1 MVIDCFSFM
10 IIDNCNFPDNLLYD
24 PDSFV
29 WVDVSNE
36 NCIKIGI
43 IPILSS
49 ISGKLKS
56 IKLKKG
62 GTNIEKGKSLGSIE
76 SPKYFGIV
84 RSPLNG
90 TIKEI
95 NESILSNPKQV
106 NDSPYEFGW
115 LSTIVPS
122 NLDKDLNGLKKI
134 GECYI
139 QFKSLIDEFHVRCF
153 KAYPDYEMYELGT
166 ECAATLTK
174 LDELLTKIDIGEI
187 VYLASDDITAD
198 LELTRWS
205 KERSQSILEI
215 RKEGLIFHFLV
226 RKEKNN

>member
-1 MVIDCFSFM
+1 M

-24 PDSFV
+24 PDNFV

-36 NCIKIGI
+36 NSIKIGV

-49 ISGKLKS
+49 ISGKLQS
-56 IKLKKG
+56 VKLKKE
-62 GTNIEKGKSLGSIE
+62 GTYIEKGKSLGSLE

-90 TIKEI
+90 KIKEI
-95 NESILSNPKQV
+95 NESILSKPKQV
-106 NDSPYEFGW
+106 NDSPYELGW

-122 NLDKDLNGLKKI
+122 NFDKDLKGLKKI

-174 LDELLTKIDIGEI
+174 LDELLTKIDTGSI

-205 KERSQSILEI
+205 NERSQSILEI

>member
-1 MVIDCFSFM
+1 M

-24 PDSFV
+24 PDNFV

-36 NCIKIGI
+36 NSIKIGV

-49 ISGKLKS
+49 ISGKLQS
-56 IKLKKG
+56 IKLKKE
-62 GTNIEKGKSLGSIE
+62 GTYIEKGKSLGSLE

-90 TIKEI
+90 KIKEI
-95 NESILSNPKQV
+95 NESILSKPKQV
-106 NDSPYEFGW
+106 NDSPYELGW

-122 NLDKDLNGLKKI
+122 NFDKDLKGLKKI

-139 QFKSLIDEFHVRCF
+139 QLKSLIDEFHVRCF
-153 KAYPDYEMYELGT
+153 NAYPDYEMYELGT

-174 LDELLTKIDIGEI
+174 LDELLTKIDIGAI

>member
-1 MVIDCFSFM
+1 MVIECFRFM

-84 RSPLNG
+84 RSPING

-95 NESILSNPKQV
+95 NESILSKPKQV

-115 LSTIVPS
+115 LSTMIPAD
-122 NLDKDLNGLKKI
+122 LDKDLNGLKKI

-174 LDELLTKIDIGEI
+174 LDEL
-187 VYLASDDITAD
+187 S
-198 LELTRWS
+198 R
-205 KERSQSILEI
+205 Q
-215 RKEGLIFHFLV
+215 F
-226 RKEKNN
+226 

>member
-1 MVIDCFSFM
+1 M

-24 PDSFV
+24 PDNFV

-36 NCIKIGI
+36 NSIKIGV

-49 ISGKLKS
+49 ISGKLQS
-56 IKLKKG
+56 IKLKKE
-62 GTNIEKGKSLGSIE
+62 GTYIEKGKSLGSLE

-90 TIKEI
+90 KIKGI
-95 NESILSNPKQV
+95 NESILSKPKQV
-106 NDSPYEFGW
+106 NDSPYELGW

-122 NLDKDLNGLKKI
+122 NFDKDLKGLKKI

-174 LDELLTKIDIGEI
+174 LDELLTKIDIGAI

>member
-1 MVIDCFSFM
+1 M

-24 PDSFV
+24 PDNFV

-36 NCIKIGI
+36 NSIKIGV

-49 ISGKLKS
+49 ISGKLQS
-56 IKLKKG
+56 IKLKKE
-62 GTNIEKGKSLGSIE
+62 GTYIEKGKSLGSLE

-90 TIKEI
+90 KIREI
-95 NESILSNPKQV
+95 NESILSKPKQV
-106 NDSPYEFGW
+106 NDSPYELGW

-122 NLDKDLNGLKKI
+122 NFDKDLKGLKKI

-139 QFKSLIDEFHVRCF
+139 QLKSLIDEFHVRCF
-153 KAYPDYEMYELGT
+153 NAYPDYEMYELGT

-174 LDELLTKIDIGEI
+174 LDELLTKIDIGAI

>member
-1 MVIDCFSFM
+1 M

-24 PDSFV
+24 PDNFV

-36 NCIKIGI
+36 NSIKIGV

-49 ISGKLKS
+49 ISGKLQS
-56 IKLKKG
+56 IKLKKE
-62 GTNIEKGKSLGSIE
+62 GTYIEKGKSLGSLE

-90 TIKEI
+90 KIKEI
-95 NESILSNPKQV
+95 NESILSKPKQV
-106 NDSPYEFGW
+106 NDSPYELGW

-122 NLDKDLNGLKKI
+122 NFDKDLKGLKKI

-139 QFKSLIDEFHVRCF
+139 QFKSLIDEFLVRCF
-153 KAYPDYEMYELGT
+153 KVYPDYEMYELGT

-174 LDELLTKIDIGEI
+174 LDELLTKIDIGAI

-198 LELTRWS
+198 LELMRWS

>member
-1 MVIDCFSFM
+1 M

-24 PDSFV
+24 PDNFV

-36 NCIKIGI
+36 NSIKIGV

-49 ISGKLKS
+49 ISGKLQL
-56 IKLKKG
+56 IKLKKE
-62 GTNIEKGKSLGSIE
+62 GTYIEKGKSLGSLE

-90 TIKEI
+90 RIKEI
-95 NESILSNPKQV
+95 NESILSKPKQV
-106 NDSPYEFGW
+106 NDSPYELGW

-122 NLDKDLNGLKKI
+122 DFDKDLKGLKKI

-174 LDELLTKIDIGEI
+174 LDELLSKIDIGAI

>member
-1 MVIDCFSFM
+1 M

-24 PDSFV
+24 PDNFV

-36 NCIKIGI
+36 NSIKIGV

-49 ISGKLKS
+49 ISGKLQS
-56 IKLKKG
+56 IKLKKE
-62 GTNIEKGKSLGSIE
+62 GTYIEKGKSLGSLE

-90 TIKEI
+90 KIKEI
-95 NESILSNPKQV
+95 NESILSKPKQV
-106 NDSPYEFGW
+106 NDSPYELGW

-122 NLDKDLNGLKKI
+122 NFDKDLKGLKKI

-174 LDELLTKIDIGEI
+174 LDELLTKIDIGAI

-198 LELTRWS
+198 LELMRWS

>member
-1 MVIDCFSFM
+1 M

-24 PDSFV
+24 PDNFV

-36 NCIKIGI
+36 NSIKIGV

-49 ISGKLKS
+49 ISGKLQS
-56 IKLKKG
+56 IKLKKE
-62 GTNIEKGKSLGSIE
+62 GTYIEKGKSLGSLE

-90 TIKEI
+90 KIKEI
-95 NESILSNPKQV
+95 NESILSKPKQV
-106 NDSPYEFGW
+106 NDSPYELGW

-122 NLDKDLNGLKKI
+122 NFDKDLKGLKKI

-153 KAYPDYEMYELGT
+153 NAYPDYEMYELGT

-174 LDELLTKIDIGEI
+174 LDELLSKIDIGAI

>member
-1 MVIDCFSFM
+1 MECLRFM
-10 IIDNCNFPDNLLYD
+10 IINNCDFPDNLLYD

-29 WVDVSNE
+29 WADVSNE

-43 IPILSS
+43 IPILTS

-56 IKLKKG
+56 VKLKKG
-62 GTNIEKGKSLGSIE
+62 GTNIERGKSLGSIE
-76 SPKYFGIV
+76 SPKYFGVV

-90 TIKEI
+90 KIKEI
-95 NESILSNPKQV
+95 NESILSKPKQV

-134 GECYI
+134 GDCYI

-198 LELTRWS
+198 LELTRWA
-205 KERSQSILEI
+205 KERSQSILET

>member
-1 MVIDCFSFM
+1 M

-24 PDSFV
+24 PDNFV

-36 NCIKIGI
+36 NSIKIGV

-49 ISGKLKS
+49 ISGKLQS
-56 IKLKKG
+56 IKLKKE
-62 GTNIEKGKSLGSIE
+62 GTYIEKGKSLGSLE

-90 TIKEI
+90 KIKEI
-95 NESILSNPKQV
+95 NESILSKPKQV
-106 NDSPYEFGW
+106 NDSPYELGW

-122 NLDKDLNGLKKI
+122 NFDKDLKGLKKI

-153 KAYPDYEMYELGT
+153 NAYPDYEMYELGT

-174 LDELLTKIDIGEI
+174 LDELLTKIDIGAI

>member
-1 MVIDCFSFM
+1 M

-24 PDSFV
+24 PDNFV

-36 NCIKIGI
+36 NSIKIGV

-49 ISGKLKS
+49 ISGKLQS
-56 IKLKKG
+56 IKLKKE
-62 GTNIEKGKSLGSIE
+62 GTYIEKGKSLGSLE

-90 TIKEI
+90 KIKEI
-95 NESILSNPKQV
+95 NESILSKPKQV
-106 NDSPYEFGW
+106 NDSPYELGW

-122 NLDKDLNGLKKI
+122 NFDKDLKGLKKN

-139 QFKSLIDEFHVRCF
+139 QLKSLIDEFHVRCF
-153 KAYPDYEMYELGT
+153 NAYPDYEMYELGT

-174 LDELLTKIDIGEI
+174 LDELLTKIDIGAI